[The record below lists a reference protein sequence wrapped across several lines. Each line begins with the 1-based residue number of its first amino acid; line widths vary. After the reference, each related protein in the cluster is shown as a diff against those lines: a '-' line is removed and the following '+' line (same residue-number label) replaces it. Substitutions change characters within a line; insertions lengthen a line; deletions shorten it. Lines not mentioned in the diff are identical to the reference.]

1 MNSRE
6 RRELRGY
13 VGSGVVFLFVILL
26 LVFLSYVEIPE
37 TNNDT
42 FKLITGA
49 LVATI
54 GAAIYVFIG
63 KDPNEVIELQRKND
77 SLESKVEQ
85 LVMAKDKLEEM
96 LIKVQDDTID
106 RILLNKSLNYDDC
119 KSGKCG
125 CKNES
130 SSES

>member
-13 VGSGVVFLFVILL
+13 IGSGVVFLFVILL
-26 LVFLSYVEIPE
+26 LVFLSYVEIPQ

-63 KDPNEVIELQRKND
+63 KDPNELVELQRKND
-77 SLESKVEQ
+77 SLEARVEQ
-85 LVMAKDKLEEM
+85 LVGQKDAYEN
-96 LIKVQDDTID
+96 LIIKMQDYTID
-106 RILLNKSLNYDDC
+106 RLLINKAIEHDD
-119 KSGKCG
+119 KP
-125 CKNES
+125 
-130 SSES
+130 

>member
-106 RILLNKSLNYDDC
+106 RILLNKSLNLDDC

-125 CKNES
+125 CKNECEN
-130 SSES
+130 ES

>member
-63 KDPNEVIELQRKND
+63 KDPNELIELQRKND

-106 RILLNKSLNYDDC
+106 RILLNKTLQYDDC
-119 KSGKCG
+119 KSGKCKCKNQ

-130 SSES
+130 

>member
-106 RILLNKSLNYDDC
+106 RILLNRSLNYDDC
-119 KSGKCG
+119 KSGKCKCKNQ

-130 SSES
+130 

>member
-13 VGSGVVFLFVILL
+13 IGSGVVFLFVILL

-106 RILLNKSLNYDDC
+106 RILLNKSLNHDDC

-125 CKNES
+125 CEN
-130 SSES
+130 

>member
-13 VGSGVVFLFVILL
+13 IGSGVVFLFVILL

-85 LVMAKDKLEEM
+85 LVMAKDKLEEL
-96 LIKVQDDTID
+96 LIKVQDDVLDRLLINKAID
-106 RILLNKSLNYDDC
+106 YDDC
-119 KSGKCG
+119 KTGKCKCKNE

-130 SSES
+130 

>member
-106 RILLNKSLNYDDC
+106 RILLNRSLNYDDC

-125 CKNES
+125 CKNECS
-130 SSES
+130 NES

>member
-106 RILLNKSLNYDDC
+106 RILLNKSLNHDDC

-125 CKNES
+125 CKNECS
-130 SSES
+130 NES

>member
-63 KDPNEVIELQRKND
+63 KDPNELIELQRKND

-106 RILLNKSLNYDDC
+106 RILLNRSLNYDDC

-125 CKNES
+125 CKNECS
-130 SSES
+130 NES

>member
-63 KDPNEVIELQRKND
+63 KDPNEVVELQRKND

-85 LVMAKDKLEEM
+85 LVTAKDKLENM

-106 RILLNKSLNYDDC
+106 RLMLNRAINYDECNC
-119 KSGKCG
+119 KK
-125 CKNES
+125 K
-130 SSES
+130 